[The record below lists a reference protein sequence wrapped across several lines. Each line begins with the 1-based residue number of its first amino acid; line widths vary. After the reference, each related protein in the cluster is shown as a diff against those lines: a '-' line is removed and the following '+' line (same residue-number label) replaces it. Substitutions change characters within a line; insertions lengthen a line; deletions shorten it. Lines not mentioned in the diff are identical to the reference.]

1 MGKGRRARH
10 GDVELSAALHL
21 IQTAATVKQLR
32 QGQAMLLPALTG
44 ATMETTAKLLGV
56 NRERV
61 FALRR
66 DFRKAGNVASVGD
79 RERRGGRRQAI
90 LSLEEEKAF
99 IHQWHMDNKA
109 GVVEIAP
116 VHTALEQKLGRPVPR
131 STVLR
136 LVKRH
141 NWRNI
146 GRGLWYFK
154 TLNDEARCSSLSSPR
169 TNGRSED
176 HCNAVV
182 EAISQESA
190 ASCPTK
196 SASIIAGSR
205 QRSS

>member
-1 MGKGRRARH
+1 MGKGRRALH
-10 GDVELSAALHL
+10 ADVELSAALHL
-21 IQTAATVKQLR
+21 IQTAATVRQLR

-44 ATMETTAKLLGV
+44 ATMATTAELLGV

-66 DFRKAGNVASVGD
+66 DFRKAGNVSSVGD

-90 LSLEEEKAF
+90 LSLAEERLFLQRWQK
-99 IHQWHMDNKA
+99 DNKE

-116 VHTALEQKLGRPVPR
+116 VHAALEERIGRSVPR

-154 TLNDEARCSSLSSPR
+154 TLTDES
-169 TNGRSED
+169 
-176 HCNAVV
+176 V
-182 EAISQESA
+182 ENS
-190 ASCPTK
+190 
-196 SASIIAGSR
+196 
-205 QRSS
+205 

>member
-1 MGKGRRARH
+1 MGKGRRALH
-10 GDVELSAALHL
+10 GDQELSAALHL

-44 ATMETTAKLLGV
+44 ATMATTAKLLGV
-56 NRERV
+56 KRERV

-66 DFRKAGNVASVGD
+66 DFRNAGNVSSVGD

-90 LSLEEEKAF
+90 LSVEEEKAF
-99 IHQWHMDNKA
+99 LYKWYKDHKE

-116 VHTALEQKLGRPVPR
+116 VHADLEEKLGRSVPR

-154 TLNDEARCSSLSSPR
+154 VLNDVPIDSCRVSATLPKMDRNSGC
-169 TNGRSED
+169 
-176 HCNAVV
+176 A
-182 EAISQESA
+182 AQE
-190 ASCPTK
+190 
-196 SASIIAGSR
+196 
-205 QRSS
+205 

>member
-1 MGKGRRARH
+1 MGKGRRALH
-10 GDVELSAALHL
+10 GDIELSAALYL

-44 ATMETTAKLLGV
+44 ATMATTAQLLGV
-56 NRERV
+56 KRERV

-66 DFRKAGNVASVGD
+66 DFRKAGNVSSVGD

-90 LSLEEEKAF
+90 LSVEEEKLF
-99 IHQWHMDNKA
+99 LDRWYKENKE

-116 VHTALEQKLGRPVPR
+116 VHAALEEKIGRSVPR

-146 GRGLWYFK
+146 GPGVWYFK
-154 TLNDEARCSSLSSPR
+154 TLTD
-169 TNGRSED
+169 D
-176 HCNAVV
+176 
-182 EAISQESA
+182 AIESA
-190 ASCPTK
+190 CELSGSPC
-196 SASIIAGSR
+196 IAGEPGIDL
-205 QRSS
+205 QE